1 MNTSGPSQIRSGL
14 LAALLAVATLTAS
27 KAATLTFSSSAP
39 TGGNASISNWTG
51 ATFDADNVGG
61 SGVNSNGS
69 PNNGSANDGTTY
81 VANNRPAQ
89 GQTFTTGSNTGGYQ
103 LTAITVRVQ
112 GYTNNTASGSNIGG
126 VRPGEHILQVPDS
139 GGDGKR

>member
-1 MNTSGPSQIRSGL
+1 MKSNLPTRLRRGL
-14 LAALLAVATLTAS
+14 LAAFFTAASLTTT

-39 TGGNASISNWTG
+39 TGGSASISNWTG